1 MNNIQL
7 FTNNTFGQIRAVYQ
21 NGEPYVMLR
30 GYFRIVEQKYVKPDG
45 DTCINIKTLVYQ
57 KGLDYIRK
65 IIKEC

>member
-45 DTCINIKTLVYQ
+45 DT
-57 KGLDYIRK
+57 
-65 IIKEC
+65 